1 VEIGQYDVEFVPRRV
16 IKYQPLIDFIIEWI
30 DSELRVIDELP
41 DHWVMYFDIS
51 YTLKG
56 VGVVVVLIPPK
67 VIS

>member
-30 DSELRVIDELP
+30 NSELRVIDELP
-41 DHWVMYFDIS
+41 DHWVMYFDRS

-56 VGVVVVLIPPK
+56 VGAGVMLIPPK